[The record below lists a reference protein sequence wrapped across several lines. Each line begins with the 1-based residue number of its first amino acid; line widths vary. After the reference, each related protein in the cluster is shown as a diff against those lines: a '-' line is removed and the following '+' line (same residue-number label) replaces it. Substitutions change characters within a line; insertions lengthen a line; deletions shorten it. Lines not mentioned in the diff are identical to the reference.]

1 MTRIPLPAR
10 LSAAVLA
17 LAAALTLAAPAGA
30 ACPDESMPPDMR
42 RAYVEGA
49 QTALADHGFRPGTVD
64 GKMGPNTRAAVRAYQ
79 KAAKLPVD
87 GCVTKELLDHLNF
100 AQPKVYGPGRR

>member
-1 MTRIPLPAR
+1 MTRTLIAAAFLL
-10 LSAAVLA
+10 LSAS
-17 LAAALTLAAPAGA
+17 AASA

-42 RAYVEGA
+42 QAYVEGA
-49 QTALADHGFRPGTVD
+49 QSALNEHGFRAGKAD
-64 GKMGPNTRAAVRAYQ
+64 GKMGPNTRTAVRAYQ

-100 AQPKVYGPGRR
+100 AQPKVYAPGKR